1 MNAAVATVAPSG
13 VLRALDET
21 LRGLIQ
27 RELANVGLGPVEVT
41 FDAPERERTATWPS
55 PAVNLFLYDLRE
67 PALPRDRS
75 WHAATGDGGGV
86 YMDRGAVR
94 VECSFAITAWTQA
107 VIDEHHLLS
116 QVLSILLAYPELA
129 PEMLPPELRA
139 GDPPVALPAR
149 IAHGRE
155 EGRSDFWSAIG
166 SPYKVSLEYAVT
178 VFFVPGLRRARGPL
192 VGSTSVGGPGPSFGD
207 PRGAGGERDPVRAVG
222 GRVLTPQ
229 GDPAADAWVLVLL
242 ADPARAAEG
251 LPDLGRSAV
260 TGQDGR
266 FSIRGLPDGEHTIR
280 ARGADG
286 SVARAEIEVPGPPV
300 TLELAA
306 G

>member
-1 MNAAVATVAPSG
+1 MNGAVATVGPSG

-21 LRGLIQ
+21 LKAVIQ

-41 FDAPERERTATWPS
+41 FDAPERDRAATWAS

-75 WHAATGDGGGV
+75 WHATRGDGGGV
-86 YMDRGAVR
+86 FMDRGAMR

-129 PEMLPPELRA
+129 PEILPPELQV

-149 IAHGRE
+149 VAHGKE
-155 EGRSDFWSAIG
+155 EGRADFWNAIG

-178 VFFVPGLRRARGPL
+178 VFFVPGLRLARGPL
-192 VGSTSVGGPGPSFGD
+192 VGSTSVSGPQPRFGD
-207 PRGAGGERDPVRAVG
+207 ARGDGERDGARAVG
-222 GRVLTPQ
+222 GRVLTRE
-229 GDPAADAWVLVLL
+229 GGAAKDAWVLVLL
-242 ADPARAAEG
+242 PDRTRDTHGLADV
-251 LPDLGRSAV
+251 GRSAV
-260 TGQDGR
+260 TGLDGR
-266 FSIRGLPDGEHTIR
+266 FSIRGLPDGEHTIQ
-280 ARGADG
+280 ARGVDG
-286 SVARAEIEVPGPPV
+286 SVASAEIEVPGPPV
-300 TLELAA
+300 TLRLAA